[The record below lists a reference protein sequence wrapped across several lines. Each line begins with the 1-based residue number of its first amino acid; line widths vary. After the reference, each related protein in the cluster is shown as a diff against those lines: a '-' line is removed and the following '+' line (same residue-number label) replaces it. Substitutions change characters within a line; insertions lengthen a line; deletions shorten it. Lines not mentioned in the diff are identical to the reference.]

1 MKGIRILEINQEELL
16 REMRR
21 AGVSEEGIK
30 RMLLKGEFFQ
40 IFLPRIPYIV
50 ANIIKQKMLSLG
62 GEAAVSKETVKGGQG
77 TTDCIVLGTKKQVE
91 ELVDYLKEQRFSSL
105 GEVVKE
111 LEGVLKNYKKNE
123 WLLPFPRHPIKLGSK
138 PLIMGILNVTPDS
151 FYDGGRYTT
160 VDSAVAQVEKMV
172 EEGVDIIDVG
182 GESTRPGSEMISVD
196 EELRRVLPV
205 IKELVKRVDVPISI
219 DTYKAE
225 VARLAIEEGVEMVN
239 DISALR
245 FDEKMIEV
253 VKEKKVPIV
262 LMHMK
267 GTPKDMQI
275 NPFYED
281 VVREIY
287 EFLCERVEWAVTKGV
302 GKDYIVIDPGIGFG
316 KRVIDNLEIIRR
328 LPEFKSLGLPILI
341 GLSRKSFIGH
351 ILGGLPP
358 EERLEGTASAVAI
371 SVLKGANIIR
381 VHDVKAMRRVA
392 EIAHAISVGWL
403 EK

>member
-16 REMRR
+16 KEMRR

-392 EIAHAISVGWL
+392 ETAHAISVGWL

>member
-16 REMRR
+16 KEMRR

>member
-16 REMRR
+16 KEMRR

-275 NPFYED
+275 NPF
-281 VVREIY
+281 
-287 EFLCERVEWAVTKGV
+287 
-302 GKDYIVIDPGIGFG
+302 
-316 KRVIDNLEIIRR
+316 
-328 LPEFKSLGLPILI
+328 
-341 GLSRKSFIGH
+341 
-351 ILGGLPP
+351 
-358 EERLEGTASAVAI
+358 
-371 SVLKGANIIR
+371 
-381 VHDVKAMRRVA
+381 
-392 EIAHAISVGWL
+392 
-403 EK
+403 